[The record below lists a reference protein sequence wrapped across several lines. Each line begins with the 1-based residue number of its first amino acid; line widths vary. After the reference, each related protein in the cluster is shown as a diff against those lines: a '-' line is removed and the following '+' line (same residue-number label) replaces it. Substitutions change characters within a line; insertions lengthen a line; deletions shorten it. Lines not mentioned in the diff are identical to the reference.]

1 MAKVTWVLLSS
12 GAPSRGVT
20 VKRAVW
26 VLVAAV
32 ALVAGACGAKGEN
45 SQKESESEGSTTT
58 VATGG
63 ASVRSASFGDL
74 QGDLCGPGEFSVNPA
89 EAGLGADKLYIGV
102 ANDRSAEIRP
112 GLNKVLYDSS
122 VAFAGWCNEL
132 GGIGGLP
139 IEIVDLDAGVFNVEA
154 AMTKACADVFA
165 MVGGGLVQ
173 DALEFSGKAGSDFHQ
188 CGMIDIPGFAVS
200 VEKADSNGQVQPVPN
215 PGGTAANTWYQ
226 DFTKLYPDAA
236 SKWAVAWGQL
246 PSLEVVKIKYADA
259 AASVEGMNNLGE
271 VVYPP
276 AGVTDWTPYAQ
287 RMLGTGAEALSFV
300 GEVDNLNSFL
310 LKAREQGW
318 KGIPLLETNM
328 YDQKL
333 LDGAGAASEGAVVRM
348 GLHTLEE
355 ADKWPAIQQYIDI
368 NKKYQP
374 GGELG
379 ALGIQSLSAWLLFA
393 TSANECGAKNK
404 GVLDRTCILEQAA
417 AVEEWTGGGLHSP
430 QNPGASTEA
439 VASSCNMLLVVKD
452 GKFTR
457 LYPKLG
463 GEGDDVDGFHCPQD
477 GVIKVTGD
485 VGEGKVDP
493 DRPI

>member
-1 MAKVTWVLLSS
+1 M
-12 GAPSRGVT
+12 
-20 VKRAVW
+20 KRA
-26 VLVAAV
+26 LVVVVV
-32 ALVAGACGAKGEN
+32 ATALLGGACGAKGE
-45 SQKESESEGSTTT
+45 SSPEDPGGSSTTT
-58 VATGG
+58 
-63 ASVRSASFGDL
+63 ASGKDLPTDPSFGDL
-74 QGDLCGPGEFSVNPA
+74 QGDICGPGEFSVNPA
-89 EAGLGADKLYIGV
+89 EAGLGTDKLYLGV

-122 VAFAGWCNEL
+122 VAFAGWCNDQ

-139 IEIVDLDAGVFNVEA
+139 IEIVDIDAGVFNVEA
-154 AMTKACADVFA
+154 AMTKACAEVFA
-165 MVGGGLVQ
+165 LVGGGLVQ
-173 DALEFSGKAGSDFHQ
+173 DALEFSNKAGSDFHQ

-200 VEKADSNGQVQPVPN
+200 VEKANSNGQVQPVPN
-215 PGGTAANTWYQ
+215 PGGTVANTWFQ
-226 DFTKLYPDAA
+226 DFSKLYPTEAA
-236 SKWAVAWGQL
+236 NWAVAWGQL
-246 PSLEVVKIKYADA
+246 PSLEVVKIKYTDA
-259 AASVEGMNNLGE
+259 VASVTGMNNRGE
-271 VVYPP
+271 ITYPP

-287 RMLGTGAEALSFV
+287 RLIGTSADSVSFV

-318 KGIPLLETNM
+318 KGRPLLETNM
-328 YDQKL
+328 YDQRL
-333 LDGAGAASEGAVVRM
+333 IEGSGAAAEGAVVRM

-355 ADKWPAIQQYIDI
+355 ADKWPAIQKYIDI
-368 NKKYQP
+368 NAKYQP

-393 TSANECGAKNK
+393 TAANKCGANNK

-417 AVEEWTGGGLHSP
+417 AVKDWTGGGLHSP
-430 QNPGASTEA
+430 QNPAASSEA

-457 LYPKLG
+457 LYPKLDG
-463 GEGDDVDGFHCPQD
+463 AGDDVDGFHCPTD

-493 DRPI
+493 NRPI

>member
-1 MAKVTWVLLSS
+1 MS
-12 GAPSRGVT
+12 
-20 VKRAVW
+20 VKRALM
-26 VLVAAV
+26 VLVLAT
-32 ALVAGACGAKGEN
+32 ALIAGACGAQDSSSGKDP
-45 SQKESESEGSTTT
+45 ESESSTTT
-58 VATGG
+58 SGDVGG
-63 ASVRSASFGDL
+63 TASNASFGDL
-74 QGDLCGPGEFSVNPA
+74 KGDICGPGEFSVNPS
-89 EAGLGADKLYIGV
+89 EAGLGTDKLYIGV

-139 IEIVDLDAGVFNVEA
+139 IEIVDLDAGVFNVET
-154 AMTKACADVFA
+154 AMTKACAEVFA

-173 DALEFSGKAGSDFHQ
+173 DALEFSGKAGSDFHE

-215 PGGTAANTWYQ
+215 PGGTVANTWYQ
-226 DFTKLYPDAA
+226 DFTKLFPDEAA
-236 SKWAVAWGQL
+236 KWAVAWGQL
-246 PSLEVVKIKYADA
+246 PSLEVVKIKYDNA
-259 AASVEGMNNLGE
+259 AASVPGMNNLGE

-287 RMLGTGAEALSFV
+287 RMIGTGAEALSFV

-333 LDGAGAASEGAVVRM
+333 LDGGGPAAEGAVVRM

-374 GGELG
+374 GGEMG

-393 TSANECGAKNK
+393 TAANECGAKNK

-430 QNPGASTEA
+430 QNPSESSEA
-439 VASSCNMLLVVKD
+439 VASSCNMLLVVKG

-463 GEGDDVDGFHCPQD
+463 GEGDDVDGFHCPKD